1 MSGGDEQTMQI
12 TKFFKDLNAGVYGNR
27 EISFNLFVLQ
37 ERRKYL
43 MAAIM
48 GAKSKYVDNHGKD
61 CEVSNEME
69 LKGRKIMENVKNI
82 MD

>member
-1 MSGGDEQTMQI
+1 
-12 TKFFKDLNAGVYGNR
+12 
-27 EISFNLFVLQ
+27 
-37 ERRKYL
+37 